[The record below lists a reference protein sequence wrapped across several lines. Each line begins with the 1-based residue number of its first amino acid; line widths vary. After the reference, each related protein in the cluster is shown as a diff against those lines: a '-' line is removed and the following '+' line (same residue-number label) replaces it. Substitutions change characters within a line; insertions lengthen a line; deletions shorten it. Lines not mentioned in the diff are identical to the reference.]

1 MQHVLLQNDLARL
14 QQLLE
19 PEALHLIQDAQL
31 EGYSNFGDFALLSFE
46 WYDIVSDT
54 EELFRILIYLSRDN
68 LCFICNADNARR
80 YCEDAVSAITA
91 ALPELSSEQLLY
103 RFFIQLFRGDMDHL
117 ERFEDRLDATMDAIL
132 AGELT
137 GALDTIARQRR
148 ELVRLKR
155 YYEQLGV
162 VFDDILL
169 DDASFFSEKMQS
181 RLSILD
187 GRIDRYAG
195 KVQNLQAIVSQM
207 QDTYQSQLS
216 IQQNDLMKVF
226 TIVTAIFLPLT
237 LLAGWYGMNFAD
249 MPELHWRY
257 GYPAVA
263 GVSLAIVLGLVWFFK
278 RKKWL

>member
-54 EELFRILIYLSRDN
+54 EALFRILIYLSRDN
-68 LCFICNADNARR
+68 LCFICNADNAQR

-103 RFFIQLFRGDMDHL
+103 LFFIHLFRGDMDHL
-117 ERFEDRLDATMDAIL
+117 ERFEDRLDATMNAIL
-132 AGELT
+132 AGKLDS
-137 GALDTIARQRR
+137 ALDTIVRERR

-169 DDASFFSEKMQS
+169 DDDPLFSEKILN

-187 GRIDRYAG
+187 SRIDRYAG

-207 QDTYQSQLS
+207 QDTYQAQLS

-226 TIVTAIFLPLT
+226 TIVTAVFLPLT

>member
-1 MQHVLLQNDLARL
+1 
-14 QQLLE
+14 
-19 PEALHLIQDAQL
+19 
-31 EGYSNFGDFALLSFE
+31 
-46 WYDIVSDT
+46 
-54 EELFRILIYLSRDN
+54 
-68 LCFICNADNARR
+68 
-80 YCEDAVSAITA
+80 
-91 ALPELSSEQLLY
+91 
-103 RFFIQLFRGDMDHL
+103 MDHL
-117 ERFEDRLDATMDAIL
+117 ERFEDRLDATMNAIL
-132 AGELT
+132 AGKLDS
-137 GALDTIARQRR
+137 ALDTIVRERR

-169 DDASFFSEKMQS
+169 DDDPLFSEKILN

-187 GRIDRYAG
+187 SRIDRYAG

-207 QDTYQSQLS
+207 QDTYQAQLS

>member
-68 LCFICNADNARR
+68 LCFICNADNAQR

-169 DDASFFSEKMQS
+169 DDDPLFSEKIRN

-187 GRIDRYAG
+187 SRIDRYAG

-207 QDTYQSQLS
+207 QDTYQAQLS

>member
-68 LCFICNADNARR
+68 LCFICNADNAQR

-117 ERFEDRLDATMDAIL
+117 ERFEDRLDATMNAIL
-132 AGELT
+132 AGKLDS
-137 GALDTIARQRR
+137 ALDTIVHERR

-169 DDASFFSEKMQS
+169 DDDPLFSEKILN

-187 GRIDRYAG
+187 SRIDRYAG

-207 QDTYQSQLS
+207 QDTYQAQLS
-216 IQQNDLMKVF
+216 IQQNDLM
-226 TIVTAIFLPLT
+226 
-237 LLAGWYGMNFAD
+237 
-249 MPELHWRY
+249 
-257 GYPAVA
+257 
-263 GVSLAIVLGLVWFFK
+263 
-278 RKKWL
+278 

>member
-46 WYDIVSDT
+46 WYDIVSDN

-68 LCFICNADNARR
+68 LCFICNADNAQR
-80 YCEDAVSAITA
+80 YCEDAVSA
-91 ALPELSSEQLLY
+91 
-103 RFFIQLFRGDMDHL
+103 
-117 ERFEDRLDATMDAIL
+117 
-132 AGELT
+132 
-137 GALDTIARQRR
+137 LDTIVRERR

-169 DDASFFSEKMQS
+169 DDDPLFSEKILN

-187 GRIDRYAG
+187 SRIDRYAG

-207 QDTYQSQLS
+207 QDTYQAQLS

-226 TIVTAIFLPLT
+226 TIVTAVFLPLT

-278 RKKWL
+278 QKKWL

>member
-68 LCFICNADNARR
+68 LCFICSDDSARR
-80 YCEDAVSAITA
+80 YCADAVRSITA
-91 ALPELSSEQLLY
+91 ALPALNSEQLLY

-132 AGELT
+132 AGELDS
-137 GALDTIARQRR
+137 ALDTIVRERR

-169 DDASFFSEKMQS
+169 DDDPLFSEKILN

-187 GRIDRYAG
+187 SRIDRYAG

-207 QDTYQSQLS
+207 QDTYQAQLS

-226 TIVTAIFLPLT
+226 TIVTAVFLPLT

>member
-68 LCFICNADNARR
+68 LCFICNADNAQR

-91 ALPELSSEQLLY
+91 ALPELSSEQFLY

-117 ERFEDRLDATMDAIL
+117 ERFEDRLDATMNAIL
-132 AGELT
+132 AGKLDS
-137 GALDTIARQRR
+137 ALDTIVRERR

-169 DDASFFSEKMQS
+169 DDDPLFSEKILN

-187 GRIDRYAG
+187 SRIDRYAG

-207 QDTYQSQLS
+207 QDTYQAQLS

>member
-68 LCFICNADNARR
+68 LCFICNADNAQR

-117 ERFEDRLDATMDAIL
+117 ERFEDRLDATMNAIL

-137 GALDTIARQRR
+137 GALDTIARERR

-169 DDASFFSEKMQS
+169 DDDPLFSEKILN

-187 GRIDRYAG
+187 SRIDRYAG

-207 QDTYQSQLS
+207 QDTYQAQLS

-237 LLAGWYGMNFAD
+237 LLTGWYGMNFAD

>member
-14 QQLLE
+14 QKLLE

-117 ERFEDRLDATMDAIL
+117 ERFEDRLDATMNAIL
-132 AGELT
+132 AGKLDS
-137 GALDTIARQRR
+137 ALDTIVRERR

-169 DDASFFSEKMQS
+169 DDDPLFSEKILN

-187 GRIDRYAG
+187 SRIDRYAG

-207 QDTYQSQLS
+207 QDTYQAQLS

>member
-68 LCFICNADNARR
+68 LCFICNADNAQR

-91 ALPELSSEQLLY
+91 ALPELNSEQLLY

-169 DDASFFSEKMQS
+169 DDDPLFSEKIRN

-187 GRIDRYAG
+187 SRIDRYAG

-207 QDTYQSQLS
+207 QDTYQAQLS

>member
-68 LCFICNADNARR
+68 LCFICNADNAQR

-117 ERFEDRLDATMDAIL
+117 ERFEDRLDATMNAIL
-132 AGELT
+132 AGKLD
-137 GALDTIARQRR
+137 GALDTIVRERR

-169 DDASFFSEKMQS
+169 DDDPLFSEKILN

-187 GRIDRYAG
+187 SRIDRYAG

-207 QDTYQSQLS
+207 QDTYQAQLS

-226 TIVTAIFLPLT
+226 TIVTAVFLPLT

>member
-68 LCFICNADNARR
+68 LCFICNADNAQS

-117 ERFEDRLDATMDAIL
+117 ERFEDRLDATMNAIL
-132 AGELT
+132 AGKLDS
-137 GALDTIARQRR
+137 ALDTIVRERR

-169 DDASFFSEKMQS
+169 DDNPLFSEKILN

-187 GRIDRYAG
+187 SRIDRYAG

-207 QDTYQSQLS
+207 QDTYQAQLS

-226 TIVTAIFLPLT
+226 TIVTAVFLPLT

>member
-68 LCFICNADNARR
+68 LCFICNADNAQR
-80 YCEDAVSAITA
+80 YCEDAVSDITA

-103 RFFIQLFRGDMDHL
+103 RFFIRLFRGDMDHL
-117 ERFEDRLDATMDAIL
+117 ERFEDRLDATMNAIL
-132 AGELT
+132 AGKLDS
-137 GALDTIARQRR
+137 ALDTIVRERR

-169 DDASFFSEKMQS
+169 DDNPLFSEKILN

-187 GRIDRYAG
+187 SRIDRYAG

-207 QDTYQSQLS
+207 QDTYQAQLS

-226 TIVTAIFLPLT
+226 TIVTAVFLPLT

>member
-1 MQHVLLQNDLARL
+1 MQHVLLQNDLAQL
-14 QQLLE
+14 QKILE

-80 YCEDAVSAITA
+80 YCEDAVSTITA

-117 ERFEDRLDATMDAIL
+117 ERFEDRLDATMNAIL
-132 AGELT
+132 AGKLDS
-137 GALDTIARQRR
+137 ALDTIVRERR

-169 DDASFFSEKMQS
+169 DDDPLFSEKILN

-187 GRIDRYAG
+187 SRIDRYAG

-207 QDTYQSQLS
+207 QDTYQAQLS

>member
-68 LCFICNADNARR
+68 LCFICNADNAQR

-117 ERFEDRLDATMDAIL
+117 ERFEDRLDATMNAIL
-132 AGELT
+132 AGKLDS
-137 GALDTIARQRR
+137 ALDTIVRERR

-169 DDASFFSEKMQS
+169 DDDPLFSEKILN

-187 GRIDRYAG
+187 RRIDRYAG

-207 QDTYQSQLS
+207 QDTYQAQLS

-226 TIVTAIFLPLT
+226 TIVTAVFLPLT

>member
-68 LCFICNADNARR
+68 LCFICNADNAQR

-91 ALPELSSEQLLY
+91 ALPELNSEQLLY

-169 DDASFFSEKMQS
+169 DDASFFSEKMQN

-187 GRIDRYAG
+187 SRIDRYAG

-207 QDTYQSQLS
+207 QDTYQAQLS

>member
-54 EELFRILIYLSRDN
+54 EELFRILIYLSRDH
-68 LCFICNADNARR
+68 LCFICNADNAQR

-103 RFFIQLFRGDMDHL
+103 RFFIQLFRGDMVHL
-117 ERFEDRLDATMDAIL
+117 ERFEDRLDATMNAIL
-132 AGELT
+132 AGKLDS
-137 GALDTIARQRR
+137 ALDTIVRERR

-169 DDASFFSEKMQS
+169 DDDPLFSEKILN

-187 GRIDRYAG
+187 SRIDRYAG

-207 QDTYQSQLS
+207 QDTYQAQLS

>member
-68 LCFICNADNARR
+68 LCFICNADNAQR

-137 GALDTIARQRR
+137 GALDTIVRERR

-187 GRIDRYAG
+187 SRIDRYAG

-207 QDTYQSQLS
+207 QDTYQAQLS

>member
-68 LCFICNADNARR
+68 LYFICNADNAQR

-117 ERFEDRLDATMDAIL
+117 ERFEDRLDATMNAIL
-132 AGELT
+132 AGKLDS
-137 GALDTIARQRR
+137 ALDTIVRERR

-169 DDASFFSEKMQS
+169 DDDPLFSEKILN

-187 GRIDRYAG
+187 SRIDRYAG

-207 QDTYQSQLS
+207 QDTYQAQLS

-226 TIVTAIFLPLT
+226 TIVTAVFLPLT
-237 LLAGWYGMNFAD
+237 LLTGWYGMNFAD

>member
-68 LCFICNADNARR
+68 LCFICNADNAQR

-103 RFFIQLFRGDMDHL
+103 RFFIRLFRGDMDHL
-117 ERFEDRLDATMDAIL
+117 ERFEDRLDATMNAIL
-132 AGELT
+132 AGKLDS
-137 GALDTIARQRR
+137 ALDTIVRERR

-169 DDASFFSEKMQS
+169 DDDPLFSEKILN

-187 GRIDRYAG
+187 SRIDRYAG

-207 QDTYQSQLS
+207 QDTYQAQLS

-226 TIVTAIFLPLT
+226 TIVTAVFLPLT